1 MMKKTTTWLMVS
13 LFFALGALAG
23 SLGMQ
28 QYLHYRF
35 SHFVKKGHPART
47 EILLKKFSKE
57 LDLTEEQKSEART
70 ILEETEGRIDE
81 LRKGFD
87 PRIKEVIDD
96 SFRQIREKLGEDQ
109 KEKLDAFRERL
120 MRKTDRHGPTP
131 PP

>member
-1 MMKKTTTWLMVS
+1 MMKKTTTWLIVF

-35 SHFVKKGHPART
+35 SHFVQKGHPART
-47 EILLKKFSKE
+47 EILLKRFSKE
-57 LDLTEEQKSEART
+57 LHLTEEQKLEVRT
-70 ILEETEGRIDE
+70 ILVKTEGRIDE
-81 LRKGFD
+81 LRKDFD

-109 KEKLDAFRERL
+109 KGKLDAFRERL
-120 MRKTDRHGPTP
+120 IRKADRHGPP
-131 PP
+131 PPP